1 MDSKLH
7 VILDFG
13 RVNCWYKPYV
23 KNQNTDDSIM
33 VQLYR
38 LCIKAL
44 NNWSRL
50 YSSFWV
56 GYMCNKTLRWYEHA
70 HAMSSWKK
78 KVFLSLLGIPFTVWC
93 HKEYVLYTNYMVN
106 LDIYFFGIS
115 IFQTTTLLKCEMVC
129 HIFLKA

>member
-7 VILDFG
+7 FILDFG

-44 NNWSRL
+44 NN
-50 YSSFWV
+50 
-56 GYMCNKTLRWYEHA
+56 
-70 HAMSSWKK
+70 
-78 KVFLSLLGIPFTVWC
+78 
-93 HKEYVLYTNYMVN
+93 
-106 LDIYFFGIS
+106 
-115 IFQTTTLLKCEMVC
+115 
-129 HIFLKA
+129 